1 MPKEQLDFPCLLINA
16 FTHFEIELGTE
27 TPSVGKESFGSTPI
41 NRMFLLK
48 NDIDKIMHDESKV
61 EEEARLKKTHHGKIL
76 GGKRKKAD
84 NKGEDTVPISSDSE
98 ERTSRKTNNKE

>member
-1 MPKEQLDFPCLLINA
+1 MLTKV
-16 FTHFEIELGTE
+16 FTHFGIELGTE
-27 TPSVGKESFGSTPI
+27 TPSVGKESFGSTSI
-41 NRMFLLK
+41 NRMFLPR
-48 NDIDKIMHDESKV
+48 NYIDKIMHDESKV

-84 NKGEDTVPISSDSE
+84 NKGEDTVPINSDSE